1 MAKVSLEF
9 DLSEEKIEN
18 YIRRFEEMLDKA
30 EEVSQRLEDGMEQID
45 DLSQMIERLQQIV
58 KEDEAAKRKARRTV
72 TRKKKEA

>member
-30 EEVSQRLEDGMEQID
+30 EEVSTMMD
-45 DLSQMIERLQQIV
+45 DLESVIERLKKIV
-58 KEDEAAKRKARRTV
+58 SEDEEAKRKARRTV

>member
-18 YIRRFEEMLDKA
+18 YIRRFEEMLEKA
-30 EEVSQRLEDGMEQID
+30 EEVSTMVD
-45 DLSQMIERLQQIV
+45 DLESVIERLQKIV
-58 KEDEAAKRKARRTV
+58 KEDEEAKRKARRTV

>member
-30 EEVSQRLEDGMEQID
+30 EEVSTMVD
-45 DLSQMIERLQQIV
+45 DLESVIERLKKIV
-58 KEDEAAKRKARRTV
+58 ENDEEAKRKARRTV
-72 TRKKKEA
+72 PRKKKEA

>member
-18 YIRRFEEMLDKA
+18 YIRRFEEMLDKV
-30 EEVSQRLEDGMEQID
+30 EEVSTMVD
-45 DLSQMIERLQQIV
+45 DLESVIERLKKIV
-58 KEDEAAKRKARRTV
+58 ENDEEAKRKARRTV

>member
-30 EEVSQRLEDGMEQID
+30 EEVSTMMD
-45 DLSQMIERLQQIV
+45 DLESVIERLQKIV
-58 KEDEAAKRKARRTV
+58 SEDEEAKRKARRTV

>member
-45 DLSQMIERLQQIV
+45 DLSQMIERLQKIV
-58 KEDEAAKRKARRTV
+58 KEDEEAKRKARSTV

>member
-30 EEVSQRLEDGMEQID
+30 E
-45 DLSQMIERLQQIV
+45 
-58 KEDEAAKRKARRTV
+58 
-72 TRKKKEA
+72 

>member
-30 EEVSQRLEDGMEQID
+30 DEVSQRLEDGMEQIN
-45 DLSQMIERLQQIV
+45 DLSQMIERLQKIV
-58 KEDEAAKRKARRTV
+58 KEDEEAKRKARRTV

>member
-30 EEVSQRLEDGMEQID
+30 EEVSTMVD
-45 DLSQMIERLQQIV
+45 DLESVIERLQKIGRASCRERV
-58 KEDEAAKRKARRTV
+58 
-72 TRKKKEA
+72 

>member
-30 EEVSQRLEDGMEQID
+30 EEVSTMMD
-45 DLSQMIERLQQIV
+45 DLESVIERLQKIV
-58 KEDEAAKRKARRTV
+58 SEDEEAKRKVRRTV

>member
-18 YIRRFEEMLDKA
+18 YIRRFEEMLEKA
-30 EEVSQRLEDGMEQID
+30 EEVSTMMD
-45 DLSQMIERLQQIV
+45 DLESVIERLQKIV
-58 KEDEAAKRKARRTV
+58 KEDEEAKRKARRTV

>member
-30 EEVSQRLEDGMEQID
+30 EEVSTMVD
-45 DLSQMIERLQQIV
+45 DLESVIERLQKIV
-58 KEDEAAKRKARRTV
+58 SEDEEAKRKTRRTV

>member
-18 YIRRFEEMLDKA
+18 YIRRFEDMLDKA
-30 EEVSQRLEDGMEQID
+30 EEVSTMMD
-45 DLSQMIERLQQIV
+45 DLESVIERLKKIV
-58 KEDEAAKRKARRTV
+58 SEDEEAKRKARRTV

>member
-18 YIRRFEEMLDKA
+18 YIRRFEDMLDKA
-30 EEVSQRLEDGMEQID
+30 EEVSTMMD
-45 DLSQMIERLQQIV
+45 DLESVIERLKKIV
-58 KEDEAAKRKARRTV
+58 ENDEEAKRKTRRTV